1 MPIELVVPKFGESIT
16 EGVISKWHKSEG
28 DAIKLDENVV
38 EIESDKATQDVPSPG
53 VGRIGK
59 ILKNAGDKVLVGE
72 VIGYVLTEA
81 EAGSETKPAAPATP
95 GATATPASSAS
106 PSNVQ
111 VKSQGPNVA
120 IGNVTPAPAAPTPP
134 AAPFQMPA
142 AQAALAQSGVNP
154 AAVNSTRPGGR
165 MLKEDVQR
173 AAETAAKAPAKP
185 AGTGVTRVDA
195 QLPAALK
202 GNRDERIET
211 MTPIRQ
217 RIAQRLVE
225 AQTTAAMLTTFN
237 EIDMTDVMALRN
249 KHKDAYL
256 ERYGVKLGFMSF
268 FVKAAVDSLKQFPV
282 VNAEIREPQIVYK
295 SYYDIGI
302 AVGGGKGLVVPV
314 LRNAELMSF
323 AQIEKTIG
331 DFGKRAAENKI
342 KLDELQGGTFTISNG
357 GVYGSLLSTPILNPP
372 QSAILGL
379 HSIQERP
386 VARNGQVVIRPMM
399 YVALTYDHRI
409 VDGREAVTFLRRIK
423 EGIEDPTRLL
433 IEI

>member
-1 MPIELVVPKFGESIT
+1 MPIEILVPKFGESIT
-16 EGVISKWHKSEG
+16 EGVISKWHKQEG
-28 DAIKLDENVV
+28 DAIKLDDNVV
-38 EIESDKATQDVPSPG
+38 EIESDKATADVPSPG
-53 VGRIGK
+53 TGRIGK
-59 ILKNAGDKVLVGE
+59 ILKNSGDKVLVGE

-81 EAGSETKPAAPATP
+81 EAGGSAPATPATP
-95 GATATPASSAS
+95 GATAPAPSSTA

-120 IGNVTPAPAAPTPP
+120 IGNVTPTPAAPTPSP
-134 AAPFQMPA
+134 APFQMPA

-154 AAVNSTRPGGR
+154 AAVTATGPGGR

-173 AAETAAKAPAKP
+173 AADGTAKAPAKP
-185 AGTGVTRVDA
+185 ASTGVTRVDA

-211 MTPIRQ
+211 MSPIRQ

-225 AQTTAAMLTTFN
+225 AQSTAAMLTTFN
-237 EIDMTDVMALRN
+237 EIDMTEVMALRN
-249 KHKDAYL
+249 KHKDAYQ

-268 FVKAAVDSLKQFPV
+268 FVKAAVDALKQFPQ

-295 SYYDIGI
+295 NYYDIGI
-302 AVGGGKGLVVPV
+302 AVGGGKGLVVPI

-372 QSAILGL
+372 QSGILGL
-379 HSIQERP
+379 HAIQQRP
-386 VARNGQVVIRPMM
+386 IALNGQVVIRPMM

-433 IEI
+433 IEV